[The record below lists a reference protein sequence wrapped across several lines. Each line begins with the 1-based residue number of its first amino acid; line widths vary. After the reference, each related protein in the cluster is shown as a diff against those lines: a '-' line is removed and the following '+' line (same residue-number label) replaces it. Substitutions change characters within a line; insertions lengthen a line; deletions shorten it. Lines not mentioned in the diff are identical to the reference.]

1 MAMARCCWCGARQN
15 DLVSTPAGEYSNEL
29 KPGLRPRCPVSVYLP
44 IFIRHFFVEGTVV
57 LQRYLTLLPQ
67 WRIKINT
74 RGTSGQKNHR
84 KNQIRSSAFF
94 RHFRHFLIL
103 SLKLRRPSV
112 GGWPPLNTYACHK
125 APRSCCI
132 RPRPHA
138 HNRAPVFHLL
148 LCSFIA
154 HPLLFANHTVLHT
167 DSNDASTTQI
177 KLSLAPQPPAP
188 GASRSN
194 ADSLTIP
201 PYSTIPLPAEYAQG
215 RTLTQE
221 NATVFAR
228 QTPAAGLL
236 GRRRSE

>member
-112 GGWPPLNTYACHK
+112 GGWPPLNKYVCHK
-125 APRSCCI
+125 APPAAYAHAHTPTIARPFSTSCFVASLPIPCCSQTIQYCI
-132 RPRPHA
+132 LTRMMHRPH
-138 HNRAPVFHLL
+138 
-148 LCSFIA
+148 
-154 HPLLFANHTVLHT
+154 
-167 DSNDASTTQI
+167 
-177 KLSLAPQPPAP
+177 K
-188 GASRSN
+188 
-194 ADSLTIP
+194 
-201 PYSTIPLPAEYAQG
+201 
-215 RTLTQE
+215 
-221 NATVFAR
+221 
-228 QTPAAGLL
+228 
-236 GRRRSE
+236 